1 MKPKTK
7 RPLMVKNHLPL
18 ILLGAAMLFYGLLTA
33 IVSSVLSNRAMSG
46 VISAAAYRS
55 RLNGFEQTTGL
66 IAGIVFFVLFILCA
80 VYAKGGVRVAFAIGA
95 LSSFSPLLTGRAEN
109 LLFNVIGIPTM
120 SAGSVLAG
128 AVTTLLFFLPMT
140 IFFIILATSR
150 RVLRGCRWLSLAS
163 ILIVLVTSFYPI
175 YVTVL
180 AFLFKPGDP
189 AVGRMIQTST
199 QVIRLR
205 FLLPGLALLLL
216 AFISRQF
223 ASKQPAGD
231 PVIDHTEKGE

>member
-46 VISAAAYRS
+46 VISAAAYRQ

-80 VYAKGGVRVAFAIGA
+80 INAKGSVRVAFAIGA

-150 RVLRGCRWLSLAS
+150 RVPRGCRWLSLAS